1 MEISVLR
8 EKDSSEMLSAGRPNA
23 RYALGLTRPTI
34 GAATSALSTA
44 VAGVWVDRMMRTA

>member
-1 MEISVLR
+1 M
-8 EKDSSEMLSAGRPNA
+8 GR
-23 RYALGLTRPTI
+23 TRPTI